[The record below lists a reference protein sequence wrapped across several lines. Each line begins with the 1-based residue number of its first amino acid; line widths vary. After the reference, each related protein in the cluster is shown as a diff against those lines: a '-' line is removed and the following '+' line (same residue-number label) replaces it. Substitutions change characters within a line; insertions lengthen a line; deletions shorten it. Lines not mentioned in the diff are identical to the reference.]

1 MPHIQVC
8 EILIYLTRTR
18 NNCQSVEGT
27 LDSPPTSVQDMG
39 VDHCGA
45 YVTTSQNGKTT

>member
-8 EILIYLTRTR
+8 EILTRTR

-39 VDHCGA
+39 VDHRGTN
-45 YVTTSQNGKTT
+45 VIMSK